1 MLVVWTYVQINSIRK
16 ILIDFLLTGAAV
28 DATNIHETADKTAT
42 ETPMDVGETNQDP
55 VVANT
60 EAQQDKV
67 VANTEAQ
74 QDKVGTEKGKLLVS
88 SSICAHTSSIAYW

>member
-1 MLVVWTYVQINSIRK
+1 M
-16 ILIDFLLTGAAV
+16 IDFLLTGAAV

-67 VANTEAQ
+67 
-74 QDKVGTEKGKLLVS
+74 GTEKGKLLVS
-88 SSICAHTSSIAYW
+88 SSICAHTSSIAY